1 MYRIFSFLLLNL
13 IILLISFKTFSSEN
27 KILFKINNQII
38 TSVDLLNEIN
48 YLRSI
53 NEEFKNI
60 EKNKIYEIAK
70 QSLIREKIKE
80 IELVKI
86 LKEVKI
92 ENEIL
97 DDLLISYFNKF
108 GINSKNDLNNYFH
121 DKNINP
127 KLVENKI
134 TIEALWNQLI
144 YSKFNQSV
152 KINEEEIKEEL
163 KQKSKQKIFQLS
175 EIFFSLQNDENI
187 NEKFKLINKEIK
199 EKGFSQAALSYSIS
213 ESSNNGGKIGWVK
226 ESVLSKQIK
235 NQLDLTMIGNFTNPL
250 VVPGG
255 FLILKVENIKQVEN
269 EINVEK
275 EIKAIIKQKRNKQ
288 LNQFSN
294 VYFNKIKKN
303 IQINE
308 L

>member
-1 MYRIFSFLLLNL
+1 M
-13 IILLISFKTFSSEN
+13 
-27 KILFKINNQII
+27 
-38 TSVDLLNEIN
+38 
-48 YLRSI
+48 RSI

-199 EKGFSQAALSYSIS
+199 EKGFSQLLYLIAFQSL
-213 ESSNNGGKIGWVK
+213 
-226 ESVLSKQIK
+226 
-235 NQLDLTMIGNFTNPL
+235 LTMEVRLDG
-250 VVPGG
+250 
-255 FLILKVENIKQVEN
+255 LKN
-269 EINVEK
+269 
-275 EIKAIIKQKRNKQ
+275 
-288 LNQFSN
+288 LS
-294 VYFNKIKKN
+294 
-303 IQINE
+303 
-308 L
+308 

>member
-108 GINSKNDLNNYFH
+108 GINSK
-121 DKNINP
+121 K
-127 KLVENKI
+127 KL
-134 TIEALWNQLI
+134 
-144 YSKFNQSV
+144 
-152 KINEEEIKEEL
+152 
-163 KQKSKQKIFQLS
+163 
-175 EIFFSLQNDENI
+175 
-187 NEKFKLINKEIK
+187 
-199 EKGFSQAALSYSIS
+199 
-213 ESSNNGGKIGWVK
+213 GKAKHWG
-226 ESVLSKQIK
+226 
-235 NQLDLTMIGNFTNPL
+235 
-250 VVPGG
+250 
-255 FLILKVENIKQVEN
+255 
-269 EINVEK
+269 
-275 EIKAIIKQKRNKQ
+275 
-288 LNQFSN
+288 
-294 VYFNKIKKN
+294 
-303 IQINE
+303 
-308 L
+308 

>member
-38 TSVDLLNEIN
+38 TSIDLLDEIN

-53 NEEFKNI
+53 NKEFKNL
-60 EKNKIYEIAK
+60 EKNEIFEIAK

-152 KINEEEIKEEL
+152 KINEEEIKKEL

-175 EIFFSLQNDENI
+175 EIFFNLKNDENL
-187 NEKFKLINKEIK
+187 NKKFKLINKEIK
-199 EKGFSQAALSYSIS
+199 EKGFSKAALSYSIS
-213 ESSNNGGKIGWVK
+213 DSSKNGGKIGWVK

-235 NQLDLTMIGNFTNPL
+235 NQLELTTIGNFTNPL

-255 FLILKVENIKQVEN
+255 FLILKVENIKLVEN

-275 EIKAIIKQKRNKQ
+275 EIQAIIKQKRNKQ